1 MERIKMHNTLMRSQ
15 SSKGLNPR
23 EKFERTM
30 KALFLV
36 PKDEVKDETKRK
48 IYKPRKAKG

>member
-1 MERIKMHNTLMRSQ
+1 MRMAKTSEGQ
-15 SSKGLNPR
+15 KAR
-23 EKFERTM
+23 ETFERTM
-30 KALFLV
+30 KALFRV